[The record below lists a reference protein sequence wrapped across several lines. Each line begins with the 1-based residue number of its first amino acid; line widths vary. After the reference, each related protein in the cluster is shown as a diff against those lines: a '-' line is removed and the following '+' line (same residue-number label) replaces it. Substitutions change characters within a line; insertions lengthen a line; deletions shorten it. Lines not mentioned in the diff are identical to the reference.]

1 MHSQSH
7 SHPFTRLP
15 MLLFIAW
22 RNIWRNPVRSLLT
35 IAALGG
41 GLVMVILYAAL
52 LEGMT
57 RQMVQ
62 YATEISTGQM
72 QLHRQA
78 FVDDQ
83 DLYATLPWDYIQ
95 RIEKEVPDVIA
106 APRLYAAGLASA
118 GDSSSG
124 VIIKAVDP
132 QRERQVTKILGHL
145 RLGEATLELA
155 SAADEQ
161 LLRYNVVVGAQLA
174 KNMHLNIGDE
184 LVLITQAA
192 DGSIGNALFRIAG
205 VLRPLD
211 PSFDHMGVLMSI
223 EAYQYL
229 MYLEEGFHELALKS
243 ADLTALEQPQQA
255 IDNLLLTLAA
265 EQPLD
270 ELGGAALVRNWR
282 QLTPAIS
289 DMLEMSKSMVL
300 IVGFII
306 VGLASLGMLN
316 TMLMA
321 VHERTHEFGILL
333 SIGMSRWWLLTM
345 VMFESLC
352 LALVSALTG
361 SIVGALLAGYF
372 EEHGIDFSASMPDG
386 YDWAGIV
393 FEPVMYGYLE
403 PQHLLTSSLLM
414 IVITLLASIIPSWR
428 TVRMKPAEVLR

>member
-1 MHSQSH
+1 MKNIPHR
-7 SHPFTRLP
+7 HPFSRLP

-62 YATEISTGQM
+62 YATEISTGQL

-78 FVDDQ
+78 FIDDQ
-83 DLYATLPWDYIQ
+83 DLYATLPWDYLS
-95 RIEKEVPDVIA
+95 RIEEEIPGITA
-106 APRLYAAGLASA
+106 APRLYAAGLASS
-118 GDSSSG
+118 GDASSG
-124 VIIKAVDP
+124 VMIKAVDP
-132 QRERQVTKILGHL
+132 QRERRVTKLLDHL
-145 RLGEATLELA
+145 RLGEARLDLA
-155 SAADEQ
+155 SAADEP
-161 LLRYNVVVGAQLA
+161 LFRYNVIVGAQLA
-174 KNMHLNIGDE
+174 KNMHLDIGGE

-205 VLRPLD
+205 VLRPVE
-211 PSFDHMGVLMSI
+211 PNFDRMGVLMSI

-229 MYLEEGFHELALKS
+229 MYLDEGFHELALKG
-243 ADLTALEQPQQA
+243 ADLTNLEPTQQSIDTLLSKLAL
-255 IDNLLLTLAA
+255 

-270 ELGGAALVRNWR
+270 ELGGAAIIRNWR
-282 QLTPAIS
+282 QLTPAIA
-289 DMLEMSKSMVL
+289 DMLELSKSMVL
-300 IVGFII
+300 IIGLII

-352 LALVSALTG
+352 LALLSAVAG
-361 SIVGALLAGYF
+361 SIVGAIVAGYF

-403 PQHLLTSSLLM
+403 PQHLVTSSLLM
-414 IVITLLASIIPSWR
+414 IVISLLASVIPSWR
-428 TVRMKPAEVLR
+428 TVRLKPAEVLR

>member
-1 MHSQSH
+1 MQLKSH
-7 SHPFTRLP
+7 SHPVTRLP

-35 IAALGG
+35 IGALGG
-41 GLVMVILYAAL
+41 GLVMVILYATL

-72 QLHRQA
+72 QVHRQA

-83 DLYATLPWDYIQ
+83 DLYATLPWHYMQ
-95 RIEKEVPDVIA
+95 RIEEQVPGVIV
-106 APRLYAAGLASA
+106 APRLYAAGLASS
-118 GDSSSG
+118 GDASSG
-124 VIIKAVDP
+124 VMIKAVDP
-132 QRERQVTKILGHL
+132 EREQQVTKMLGHL
-145 RLGEATLELA
+145 RLGEARLDVA
-155 SAADEQ
+155 SAADEP

-174 KNMHLNIGDE
+174 KNMRLDIGNE

-192 DGSIGNALFRIAG
+192 DGSIGNALFRVSG
-205 VLRPLD
+205 VLRPVE
-211 PSFDHMGVLMSI
+211 PNFDRMGILMSI

-229 MYLEEGFHELALKS
+229 MYLEEGFHELALWTN
-243 ADLTALEQPQQA
+243 DLTALEPPQQS
-255 IDNLLLTLAA
+255 IDALLKELAA

-282 QLTPAIS
+282 QLAPAIS
-289 DMLEMSKSMVL
+289 DMLELSKSMVL

-333 SIGMSRWWLLTM
+333 SIGMSRWWLLIM

-352 LALVSALTG
+352 LALVSAVAG
-361 SIVGALLAGYF
+361 SIVGVIVAGYF

-386 YDWAGIV
+386 YDWNGIA
-393 FEPVMYGYLE
+393 FEPIMRGHLE
-403 PQHLLTSSLLM
+403 PQHVIISSLLM
-414 IVITLLASIIPSWR
+414 ITIALLASIIPSWR
-428 TVRMKPAEVLR
+428 TVRLKPAEVLR

>member
-1 MHSQSH
+1 MPITSH
-7 SHPFTRLP
+7 SHPLSRLP

-41 GLVMVILYAAL
+41 GLVMVILYASL

-62 YATEISTGQM
+62 YATEVATGQM

-83 DLYATLPWDYIQ
+83 DLYATLPWHYIDE
-95 RIEKEVPDVIA
+95 IESEVPGIVA
-106 APRLYAAGLASA
+106 APRLYAAGLASS
-118 GDSSSG
+118 GDASSG
-124 VIIKAVDP
+124 VMIKAVDP
-132 QRERQVTKILGHL
+132 QRERRVTKLLDHM
-145 RLGEATLELA
+145 REGEARLDLA
-155 SAADEQ
+155 SGYDDE
-161 LLRYNVVVGAQLA
+161 LLHYNVVVGAQLA
-174 KNMHLNIGDE
+174 KNMHIAIGDE

-192 DGSIGNALFRIAG
+192 DGSIGNALFRVAG
-205 VLRPLD
+205 VLRPVE
-211 PSFDHMGVLMSI
+211 PNFDRMGVLMSI

-229 MYLEEGFHELALKS
+229 MYLESGFHELALWTP
-243 ADLTALEQPQQA
+243 DLTTLEQPQQA
-255 IDNLLLTLAA
+255 IDALLSKLATA
-265 EQPLD
+265 QPLD
-270 ELGGAALVRNWR
+270 ELGGAAMVRNWR
-282 QLTPAIS
+282 QLTPTVS
-289 DMLEMSKSMVL
+289 DMLELSKTMVL

-333 SIGMSRWWLLTM
+333 SIGMSRWWLLIM

-352 LALVSALTG
+352 LSLVSAVAG
-361 SIVGALLAGYF
+361 CIVGFFISGYF
-372 EEHGIDFSASMPDG
+372 EEHGIDFSESMPDG
-386 YDWAGIV
+386 YDWGGIA
-393 FEPVMYGYLE
+393 FEPVMRGYFE

-414 IVITLLASIIPSWR
+414 ISIAMLASIIPSWR
-428 TVRMKPAEVLR
+428 TVRLKPAEVMR